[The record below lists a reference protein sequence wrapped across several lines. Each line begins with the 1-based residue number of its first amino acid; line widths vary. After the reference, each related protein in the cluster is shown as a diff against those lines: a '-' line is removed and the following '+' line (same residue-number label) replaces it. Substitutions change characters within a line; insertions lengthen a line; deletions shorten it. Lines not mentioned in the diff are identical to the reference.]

1 MNEATIMVLGF
12 LGFLV
17 IASTAVIYSE
27 VSDLEYRVEA
37 LEATQGCEPCQL
49 IILTKGN

>member
-17 IASTAVIYSE
+17 IASTAIVYSE
-27 VSDLEYRVEA
+27 SADLAYRVEA
-37 LEATQGCEPCQL
+37 LEATQGCEPCQI